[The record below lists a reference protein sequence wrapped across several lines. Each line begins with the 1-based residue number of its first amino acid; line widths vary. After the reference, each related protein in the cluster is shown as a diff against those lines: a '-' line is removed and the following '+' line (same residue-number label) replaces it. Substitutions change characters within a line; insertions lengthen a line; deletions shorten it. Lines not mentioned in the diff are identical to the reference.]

1 MGMFDEPKEQ
11 PLASQG
17 SNSGGGTDVLYG
29 WLVGRAA
36 ADLGLAQA
44 LAASEAQRKEQ
55 IKRLEDNLLSQMREL
70 RDAQMVNTGAAANPA
85 ELDALKS
92 EIERV
97 SELQQQ
103 LAAEQINVERL
114 EAAISAKLREFEEQ
128 IQKQSQ
134 NSPSGALGDVKLDLN
149 MLADRVARAEFS
161 TQQAHAQASSES
173 QRIEELV
180 NQSMRNE
187 IDSLKAA
194 LLDELSNSQLA
205 ENFSHGV
212 DEKLQKKID
221 ELRDELRRSAHSGNE
236 LTELADR
243 YSRLEQTALQAA
255 ADLKAE
261 ISAIKTRL
269 SAPANQQQ
277 PDELA
282 IKRVEAALG
291 KQIVD
296 LQEQLGAAL
305 GAAEQRNAEV
315 GALNQQL
322 TTFSEK
328 VAALSSRAEDATAR
342 QAEQSDWVEKIE
354 KLISAHLRDG
364 ENRLSVKLAQL
375 EKSDGSLGQVQL
387 ELDALL
393 NRVAQMELTHQQPA
407 AQWVQGIEES
417 LSGKIQ
423 ELRDYLAR
431 EQQDRHGRDAILNEL
446 RGEMQLVVQ
455 RLVQAEA
462 NAQQSHAL
470 MVNEAAQAAQLR
482 DQMIGELSALQAHIS
497 QRQEQDSMIEGL
509 GAELRGRVYEVQN
522 QLSQKLAVLESRDAE
537 FAEIKRQ
544 VHQLTQLSTQKSP
557 VTPTA
562 ASRPPSPIAVNVGLG
577 SFKLPAE
584 AIPALTPMSSVSES
598 SSVMPSHQTPADGP
612 KDETKQLQQRLSAD
626 IERARA
632 ELRKRAGV
640 GR

>member
-11 PLASQG
+11 PLGSHG
-17 SNSGGGTDVLYG
+17 SNSAGGTDVLYG

-44 LAASEAQRKEQ
+44 LAASEAQRKGQ

-85 ELDALKS
+85 ELDALKT

-103 LAAEQINVERL
+103 LAAEQINVEGL

-128 IQKQSQ
+128 IQKQTQ
-134 NSPSGALGDVKLDLN
+134 NSPSGVLGDVKLELN

-161 TQQAHAQASSES
+161 TQQAHAQAPIES

-187 IDSLKAA
+187 MAGLKAA
-194 LLDELSNSQLA
+194 LLDEISESPLA
-205 ENFSHGV
+205 ENFSHQV
-212 DEKLQKKID
+212 DEKLQSKID
-221 ELRDELRRSAHSGNE
+221 ELRGEIAQGAHASNE
-236 LTELADR
+236 LTELGDR

-269 SAPANQQQ
+269 SAPANQRQS
-277 PDELA
+277 DELL
-282 IKRVEAALG
+282 IKGVEAALG
-291 KQIVD
+291 KQMVD
-296 LQEQLGAAL
+296 LQEQLGAVL
-305 GAAEQRNAEV
+305 GAVDQRNAEV

-322 TTFSEK
+322 TTLSEK
-328 VAALSSRAEDATAR
+328 VAALSSRAEGATAR
-342 QAEQSDWVEKIE
+342 QAAQSEWVEEIE
-354 KLISAHLRDG
+354 KLISARLRDG

-375 EKSDGSLGQVQL
+375 EKSDGSLGQFQL
-387 ELDALL
+387 ELNALL

-407 AQWVQGIEES
+407 TQWVQGIEES

-446 RGEMQLVVQ
+446 RGEMQIVVQ

-470 MVNEAAQAAQLR
+470 MVNDAAQAAQLR
-482 DQMIGELSALQAHIS
+482 DQMIGELSALQGQLN
-497 QRQEQDSMIEGL
+497 QRQERDAMFEVL
-509 GAELRGRVYEVQN
+509 GAELRGRIYEEQN
-522 QLSQKLAVLESRDAE
+522 LLSQKLAVLESRDAE
-537 FAEIKRQ
+537 FAELKSQ
-544 VHQLTQLSTQKSP
+544 VHELTQLSTQKSA

-577 SFKLPAE
+577 GLKMPAE
-584 AIPALTPMSSVSES
+584 AIPALTPMASVSES
-598 SSVMPSHQTPADGP
+598 IRVMPSHQTPADGL

>member
-1 MGMFDEPKEQ
+1 MGMFDEPKDQ
-11 PLASQG
+11 PMDSQG
-17 SNSGGGTDVLYG
+17 NNSAGSTDVLYG

-44 LAASEAQRKEQ
+44 LALSETQRKEQ

-85 ELDALKS
+85 ELDTLKS

-97 SELQQQ
+97 SDLQHRF
-103 LAAEQINVERL
+103 AAEQVSVERL

-134 NSPSGALGDVKLDLN
+134 NSASGALGDVKLDLN

-187 IDSLKAA
+187 MAGLKAA

-212 DEKLQKKID
+212 DEKLQKKFD
-221 ELRDELRRSAHSGNE
+221 ELRDELRRSAHSGIE

-296 LQEQLGAAL
+296 LQEQLGAVL

-342 QAEQSDWVEKIE
+342 QAAQSEWVEKIE
-354 KLISAHLRDG
+354 ELLSARLRDG
-364 ENRLSVKLAQL
+364 ENRVSAKLAQL
-375 EKSDGSLGQVQL
+375 EKTDGNLGQVQL
-387 ELDALL
+387 ELNALL

-407 AQWVQGIEES
+407 TEWVQGIEET

-470 MVNEAAQAAQLR
+470 MVNEAAQSAQLR
-482 DQMIGELSALQAHIS
+482 DQMIGELGALQGQLN
-497 QRQEQDSMIEGL
+497 QRQERDAMFEGL
-509 GAELRGRVYEVQN
+509 GTELRGRIYEVQN
-522 QLSQKLAVLESRDAE
+522 LLSQKLAMLESRDAE
-537 FAEIKRQ
+537 IAELKSQ
-544 VHQLTQLSTQKSP
+544 VHELAQLSGQKSA

-562 ASRPPSPIAVNVGLG
+562 ASLPPSPIAVNVGLG
-577 SFKLPAE
+577 GLKMPAE
-584 AIPALTPMSSVSES
+584 ARPALTPMLSVSES
-598 SSVMPSHQTPADGP
+598 SLVIPSQQIPAAGL
-612 KDETKQLQQRLSAD
+612 KDETKQMQQRLSAD

>member
-1 MGMFDEPKEQ
+1 VGMFDESKEQ
-11 PLASQG
+11 SLGSQG

-70 RDAQMVNTGAAANPA
+70 HKAQTSNGGAAANPA
-85 ELDALKS
+85 ELDALKT
-92 EIERV
+92 EMGRV
-97 SELQQQ
+97 SGLQQQ
-103 LAAEQINVERL
+103 FAVEQVNVEQL

-128 IQKQSQ
+128 IQQQSQ
-134 NSPSGALGDVKLDLN
+134 NTADGALGDVKLEIN

-161 TQQAHAQASSES
+161 THQAHTQASSES
-173 QRIEELV
+173 RRIEELV

-194 LLDELSNSQLA
+194 LLDDLANSRLA
-205 ENFSHGV
+205 ENLSHQV
-212 DEKLQKKID
+212 DEKLQSKID
-221 ELRDELRRSAHSGNE
+221 ELRGEIGRSAHASNE

-269 SAPANQQQ
+269 STPVIQQQ

-282 IKRVEAALG
+282 IKRVEAALA
-291 KQIVD
+291 KQIME

-305 GAAEQRNAEV
+305 GAVVQGNAETA
-315 GALNQQL
+315 ALNQQV
-322 TTFSEK
+322 TTLSEK
-328 VAALSSRAEDATAR
+328 VGALSSRTEDATAR

-375 EKSDGSLGQVQL
+375 EKTDGSLGQVQL
-387 ELDALL
+387 ELNTLL
-393 NRVAQMELTHQQPA
+393 NRVAQMELTQQQPA
-407 AQWVQGIEES
+407 TEWVQGIEES

-446 RGEMQLVVQ
+446 RGQMQLVVQ

-462 NAQQSHAL
+462 NAQQGHAL
-470 MVNEAAQAAQLR
+470 MVNEAEQLR
-482 DQMIGELSALQAHIS
+482 DQMVGELSALQAQLS
-497 QRQEQDSMIEGL
+497 QRQERDSMIEGL
-509 GAELRGRVYEVQN
+509 GTELRGRIFEVQN
-522 QLSQKLAVLESRDAE
+522 QLSQKLAVIENRDAE
-537 FAEIKRQ
+537 IAELKSQ
-544 VHQLTQLSTQKSP
+544 VHQLAQLNTQKSA

-562 ASRPPSPIAVNVGLG
+562 ASRLPSPIAVNIGLG
-577 SFKLPAE
+577 SLNLPPE
-584 AIPALTPMSSVSES
+584 LIPALTPMASVSES
-598 SSVMPSHQTPADGP
+598 SSVMPSPRTPADGP